1 MSSNT
6 VSTGDA
12 VANQPLQTN
21 QVQDEIAPVVI
32 DSNSIVLL
40 ENSGAQTQ
48 PVRGSVDSRGGI
60 QSRIDYDALASGL
73 NDSANVHVSRA
84 SSCEVS
90 DADSMLKSVDKETSL
105 VGTVRPKVDLKHG
118 YTNKFIKDLR
128 INILVAGAQG
138 LGKSTLL
145 RALVFGICKYYN
157 KDQQWEIFLE
167 KNKKVKKTNKTG
179 EIARLEF
186 PWDLETDRKLIVTVI
201 DSIGFGDTMDE
212 NKSFLPI
219 QNFIVQKFSEW
230 RKIKASGEYD
240 EKEALRDPRV
250 HCCLYFLQPSR
261 VRQCDKINMS
271 KLENYVPIVPIIAKT
286 DSLTIPEL
294 NAYIFRDYYSEK
306 KISNL
311 TKYGH
316 DMDDVAEG
324 GGKHSGSETSSKV
337 MDDEHESQDH
347 GVLKSLQATNIN
359 YFRLDPR
366 MMRRNTGGSSEIGA
380 PKYSLVC
387 GQHGYKACV
396 DDVYAIVARDEFDE
410 HGVLE
415 ARPYPWGNCHINDRY
430 HSDFER
436 LENMLFKGD
445 NYGMTRLAEETE
457 KRYRIWKAKIKKKEF
472 NYRNVPFYTVLTLLI
487 LGAIAV
493 ACYMKGY
500 SETSSFFKI
509 AQSASISEISTNS
522 SRPNILG
529 NNSNKTHLFQSL
541 GDCQAKYKQ
550 MNATLNDQIL
560 KIGLRME
567 KLKRCE
573 LYFNDMFEQQATEE
587 VLADNSCNDGVNY
600 YDKMSNT
607 KTQQGSSVFEFIQGF
622 REEHSLQN
630 YYAQVKSVV
639 NDWKNFVGN
648 AGKA

>member
-1 MSSNT
+1 M
-6 VSTGDA
+6 GGGR
-12 VANQPLQTN
+12 VANQPSQSQQLN
-21 QVQDEIAPVVI
+21 QQLQDEVAPVVI
-32 DSNSIVLL
+32 DSGSIVLL
-40 ENSGAQTQ
+40 ENSEMQAQ
-48 PVRGSVDSRGGI
+48 PVCEEINSRGGI
-60 QSRIDYDALASGL
+60 QNRIDYDALASGL
-73 NDSANVHVSRA
+73 NDNANVHISRA
-84 SSCEVS
+84 SSCVVS
-90 DADSMLKSVDKETSL
+90 DTDSTLKSMGKEISL
-105 VGTVRPKVDLKHG
+105 VGTIRSKVELKNG

-128 INILVAGAQG
+128 LNILVAGAQG

-157 KDQQWEIFLE
+157 KEQQWETWVE

-186 PWDLETDRKLIVTVI
+186 PWDTETDRKLIVTVI

-261 VRQCDKINMS
+261 VRKCDKINMS

-294 NAYIFRDYYSEK
+294 NTYMFRDYYSEK

-316 DMDDVAEG
+316 DMHDVTE
-324 GGKHSGSETSSKV
+324 SGSVHEDVETLNKPP
-337 MDDEHESQDH
+337 DDEDEAQDH
-347 GVLKSLQATNIN
+347 GVLKSLEATDIN

-366 MMRRNTGGSSEIGA
+366 MMRRNTAGSSEIGV
-380 PKYSLVC
+380 PKYSFVC

-436 LENMLFKGD
+436 LENMLFKGE
-445 NYGMTRLAEETE
+445 NYGMARLTEETE
-457 KRYRIWKAKIKKKEF
+457 KRYRIWKAKVKKKEF
-472 NYRNVPFYTVLTLLI
+472 NDRNVPFYTVLIILLF
-487 LGAIAV
+487 GTIAV
-493 ACYMKGY
+493 ACYINGSLEK
-500 SETSSFFKI
+500 SDFFNI
-509 AQSASISEISTNS
+509 TQANNNSWLSTNS
-522 SRPNILG
+522 SLPDGHTNE
-529 NNSNKTHLFQSL
+529 SSKTHLFQSL
-541 GDCQAKYKQ
+541 GDCQAKYKD
-550 MNATLNDQIL
+550 MNTTLNKQIF
-560 KIGLRME
+560 KISARIE
-567 KLKRCE
+567 KLRRCE
-573 LYFNDMFEQQATEE
+573 LYFNDMFDQQAAKE
-587 VLADNSCNDGVNY
+587 VLADNSCNDAVNY
-600 YDKMSNT
+600 YDKVSNKKSQT
-607 KTQQGSSVFEFIQGF
+607 NRGSSVFEFIQELQ
-622 REEHSLQN
+622 EEHLLEN
-630 YYAQVKSVV
+630 YYSQIKNVIS
-639 NDWKNFVGN
+639 DWKNFVGVSDE
-648 AGKA
+648 G